1 MTKTAVLVLLAAL
14 TPGTLAAA
22 PEPAHALTVDQL
34 GKLLATVQK
43 ESDAKAAKQLAGLR
57 LNERASADDLKRWEA
72 EFPGSRA
79 REALMALVDAS
90 AMLRPPAT
98 EILAAARRSIKTIN
112 GIIGGMVAGAQPT
125 HSDAAA
131 ANIGAETA
139 VKLRALEERLAQ
151 AESLMVAYSGG
162 VDSAFLAATAHR
174 VLGERMLAVLA
185 DSPSLAR
192 RDMEQACEFARSL
205 GMPLQVVATE
215 ELDRPE
221 YARNDADRCFHCKD
235 ELFAVM
241 GKLGA
246 KLGFAQIA
254 YGMNADDRRDYRP
267 GQRAAE
273 QHEVLAPLAEAG
285 LTKLEV
291 RTLAKA
297 AGYPLWD
304 RPAAPCLSSR
314 VEYGRT
320 VTREVLEQ
328 VERGEESLRQ
338 LGFRELRVRHHGEL
352 ARVEIARNELQR
364 ALTMEMLDAITSAL
378 KQAGF
383 KYVTLDCAGFRS
395 GSMNVVLP
403 ADVLARRGA

>member
-1 MTKTAVLVLLAAL
+1 M
-14 TPGTLAAA
+14 
-22 PEPAHALTVDQL
+22 
-34 GKLLATVQK
+34 
-43 ESDAKAAKQLAGLR
+43 
-57 LNERASADDLKRWEA
+57 A
-72 EFPGSRA
+72 E
-79 REALMALVDAS
+79 
-90 AMLRPPAT
+90 
-98 EILAAARRSIKTIN
+98 
-112 GIIGGMVAGAQPT
+112 GIIGDMAASAETREQGSVAASIADPGA
-125 HSDAAA
+125 SDAAA
-131 ANIGAETA
+131 
-139 VKLRALEERLAQ
+139 KLRALEQRLG
-151 AESLMVAYSGG
+151 ELGDLMVAYSGG

-192 RDMEQACEFARSL
+192 RDMEQATAFAESI

-215 ELDRPE
+215 ELDREE
-221 YARNDADRCFHCKD
+221 YARNDANRCFHCKD
-235 ELFAVM
+235 ELFEVM
-241 GKLGA
+241 EKLGA
-246 KLGFAQIA
+246 KLDFKNIA
-254 YGMNADDRRDYRP
+254 YGMNADDTRDYRP

-273 QHEVLAPLAEAG
+273 QHTVLAPLADAG

-291 RTLAKA
+291 RALAKA
-297 AGYPLWD
+297 AGYPVWD

-352 ARVEIARNELQR
+352 ARVEIARNELPR
-364 ALTMEMLDAITSAL
+364 ALTMEMMDAITSAL

-383 KYVTLDCAGFRS
+383 KYVTLDCSGFRS

>member
-1 MTKTAVLVLLAAL
+1 MAA
-14 TPGTLAAA
+14 
-22 PEPAHALTVDQL
+22 
-34 GKLLATVQK
+34 
-43 ESDAKAAKQLAGLR
+43 
-57 LNERASADDLKRWEA
+57 
-72 EFPGSRA
+72 
-79 REALMALVDAS
+79 
-90 AMLRPPAT
+90 
-98 EILAAARRSIKTIN
+98 
-112 GIIGGMVAGAQPT
+112 
-125 HSDAAA
+125 
-131 ANIGAETA
+131 
-139 VKLRALEERLAQ
+139 KLRALEARLGGLG
-151 AESLMVAYSGG
+151 SVMVAYSGG

-192 RDMEQACEFARSL
+192 RDMEQARAFAQSL
-205 GMPLQVVATE
+205 AIPLEVIATE

-221 YARNDADRCFHCKD
+221 YARNDANRCFHCKD
-235 ELFAVM
+235 ELFLAM
-241 GKLGA
+241 EKLAGR
-246 KLGFAQIA
+246 LGFAHIA
-254 YGMNADDRRDYRP
+254 YGMNADDTRDFRP
-267 GQRAAE
+267 GQRAAQ
-273 QHEVLAPLAEAG
+273 QHAVLAPLADSG

-297 AGYPLWD
+297 AGYPVWD

-352 ARVEIARNELQR
+352 ARVEIAHDELPR
-364 ALTMEMLDAITSAL
+364 ALTMEMMDAITVAL

-403 ADVLARRGA
+403 AEVLARKGA